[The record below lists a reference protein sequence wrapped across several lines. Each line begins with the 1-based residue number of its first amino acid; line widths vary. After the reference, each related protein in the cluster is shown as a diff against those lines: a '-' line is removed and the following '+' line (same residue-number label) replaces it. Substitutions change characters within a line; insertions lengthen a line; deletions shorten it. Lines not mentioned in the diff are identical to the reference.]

1 MKIIYTHSSD
11 KKDIFQVE
19 ILTLKMKI
27 IYTHS
32 SDKEDIFQVEIL
44 THSSEE
50 CKEKRVKFR

>member
-19 ILTLKMKI
+19 IKMKI

-50 CKEKRVKFR
+50 